1 MKYGAVLP
9 PPIEDDFSNSFG
21 YRSVVQKLK
30 EWRNFL
36 LLVVLP
42 TVAFATYQYLIA
54 ADQFETTSDFL
65 VKTGENSQAPMSSF
79 GQILGIGGQSQSQSE
94 ILSVPVYMGSHEVVA
109 ILGKQINLL
118 KIFRRPEADIFSK
131 MADPSP
137 EPEKLLKYYRGK
149 VNVRYNSDTGIMHMS
164 VRSFRPSD
172 SLKITNALL
181 SLGEQKINLMN
192 QRRYRDALGS
202 AQMQLERAEKNAADI
217 QREIT
222 IFRQINQDVDPELS
236 GQAQIKLVA
245 ELNSKLASLRAQ
257 LISVGVAVSRE
268 SPQYRA
274 LQNQV
279 SALEAE
285 TASQARKM
293 GGANA
298 AIASTLGKYEALKI
312 RQELAAKNYEAA
324 AVGLQRAAEQA
335 QKQQLYFITI
345 VSPNLPVRSLY
356 PKREELILTLFCFL
370 LISYGIGWLIYAG
383 MREHEA

>member
-1 MKYGAVLP
+1 L
-9 PPIEDDFSNSFG
+9 
-21 YRSVVQKLK
+21 
-30 EWRNFL
+30 
-36 LLVVLP
+36 
-42 TVAFATYQYLIA
+42 
-54 ADQFETTSDFL
+54 ADA
-65 VKTGENSQAPMSSF
+65 N
-79 GQILGIGGQSQSQSE
+79 
-94 ILSVPVYMGSHEVVA
+94 
-109 ILGKQINLL
+109 
-118 KIFRRPEADIFSK
+118 
-131 MADPSP
+131 P
-137 EPEKLLKYYRGK
+137 EPERLLKYYRGK

-172 SLKITNALL
+172 SLKIADALL

-222 IFRQINQDVDPELS
+222 IFRQKNQDVDPELS

-370 LISYGIGWLIYAG
+370 LISYGIGWLIFAG